1 MKIKTILTPV
11 TCALLISFSAH
22 AANADNYKNV
32 INRTGAPQYMKDYDY
47 DDHQRFNPFFDL
59 GAWHGHL
66 LPDGPNTMGGFPGVA
81 LLTEEYINFMAS
93 NFDRLTVWQDGK
105 KVDFTLEAYSI
116 PGALVQK
123 LTAKDVQVEMTL
135 RFATPR
141 TSLLETKITSN
152 KPLDLV
158 WDGELLE
165 KLEAKEGKP
174 LSDKTIAGEY
184 PDYQRKISATRDGLK
199 VTFGKVRATWDLLTS
214 GESEYQVHK
223 SLPVQT
229 EINGNRFT
237 SKAHINGSTTL
248 YTTYSHLLTAQ
259 EVSKEQ
265 MQIRDIL
272 ARPAFYLTASQQ
284 RWEEYLKKGLTNPDA
299 TPEQTRVAVKAIETL
314 NGNWRSPGGAVKFNT
329 VTPSVTGRWFSGN
342 QTWPWDT
349 WKQAFAMAHFNPDI
363 AKENIRAVFSWQI
376 QPGDSVRPQD
386 VGFVPDLIA
395 WNLSPERGGDGGN
408 WNERNTKPSLAAWSV
423 MEVYNV
429 TQDKTWVAE
438 MYPKLVAY
446 HDWWLRNRDHNG
458 NGVPEYG
465 ATRDKAHNTESG
477 EMLFTVKKGNKEET
491 QSGLNNYARVVEKG
505 QYDSLEIP
513 AQVAASWE
521 SGRDDAAVFGFIDK
535 EQLDKYVAN
544 GGKRSDWTVKFA
556 ENRSQDGTLLGYSL
570 LQESVDQASY
580 MYSDNHYLAEMATI
594 LGKPEEAKRYRQLAQ
609 QLADY
614 INTCMFDPTTQFYYD
629 VRIEDKPLANGCAGK
644 PIVER
649 GKGPEGWSVMEVYN
663 VTQDKTWVAEMYPK
677 LVAYHD
683 WWLRNR
689 DHNGNGVPEYGA
701 TRDKAHNTES
711 GEMLFTVKKGNKE
724 ETQSGLNNYARV
736 VEKGQY
742 DSLEIP
748 AQVAAS
754 WESGRDDA
762 AVFGFID
769 KEQLD
774 KYVANGGKRSD
785 WTVKFAENRSQDGT
799 LLGYSLLQESVDQ
812 ASYMYSDNHYL
823 AEMATILGKPEEAKR
838 YRQLA
843 QQLADYI
850 NTCMFDPTT
859 QFYYDVR
866 IEDKP
871 LANGCAGKPI
881 VERGKGPEGWSPL
894 FNGAATQANADA
906 VVKVML
912 DPKEFNTFVPLGT
925 AALTNPAFG
934 ADIYWR
940 GRVWVDQFWFGL
952 KGMERYGY
960 RDDAL
965 KLADTFFRHAKGL
978 TADGPIQENYN
989 PLTGAQQGAPNF
1001 SWSAAHL
1008 FMLYN
1013 DFFRKQ

>member
-223 SLPVQT
+223 SPPVQT

-237 SKAHINGSTTL
+237 SKAHI
-248 YTTYSHLLTAQ
+248 
-259 EVSKEQ
+259 
-265 MQIRDIL
+265 
-272 ARPAFYLTASQQ
+272 
-284 RWEEYLKKGLTNPDA
+284 
-299 TPEQTRVAVKAIETL
+299 
-314 NGNWRSPGGAVKFNT
+314 
-329 VTPSVTGRWFSGN
+329 
-342 QTWPWDT
+342 
-349 WKQAFAMAHFNPDI
+349 
-363 AKENIRAVFSWQI
+363 
-376 QPGDSVRPQD
+376 
-386 VGFVPDLIA
+386 
-395 WNLSPERGGDGGN
+395 
-408 WNERNTKPSLAAWSV
+408 
-423 MEVYNV
+423 
-429 TQDKTWVAE
+429 
-438 MYPKLVAY
+438 
-446 HDWWLRNRDHNG
+446 
-458 NGVPEYG
+458 
-465 ATRDKAHNTESG
+465 
-477 EMLFTVKKGNKEET
+477 
-491 QSGLNNYARVVEKG
+491 
-505 QYDSLEIP
+505 
-513 AQVAASWE
+513 
-521 SGRDDAAVFGFIDK
+521 
-535 EQLDKYVAN
+535 
-544 GGKRSDWTVKFA
+544 
-556 ENRSQDGTLLGYSL
+556 
-570 LQESVDQASY
+570 
-580 MYSDNHYLAEMATI
+580 
-594 LGKPEEAKRYRQLAQ
+594 
-609 QLADY
+609 
-614 INTCMFDPTTQFYYD
+614 
-629 VRIEDKPLANGCAGK
+629 
-644 PIVER
+644 
-649 GKGPEGWSVMEVYN
+649 
-663 VTQDKTWVAEMYPK
+663 
-677 LVAYHD
+677 
-683 WWLRNR
+683 NR

-1008 FMLYN
+1008 YMLYN

>member
-1 MKIKTILTPV
+1 MSDTKRNTIGKFGLLSLTFAAV
-11 TCALLISFSAH
+11 YSF
-22 AANADNYKNV
+22 NNV
-32 INRTGAPQYMKDYDY
+32 INNNIELGLASAPMFFLATIFY
-47 DDHQRFNPFFDL
+47 FIPFCLIIAEFVSLNKNSEAGVYAWVKSSL
-59 GAWHGHL
+59 GGRWAFI
-66 LPDGPNTMGGFPGVA
+66 T
-81 LLTEEYINFMAS
+81 
-93 NFDRLTVWQDGK
+93 
-105 KVDFTLEAYSI
+105 AYTYWFVN
-116 PGALVQK
+116 L
-123 LTAKDVQVEMTL
+123 
-135 RFATPR
+135 FFF
-141 TSLLETKITSN
+141 TSLLPRVIAYASYAFLGYEYIMTPVATTIISMVLFAFSTWVSTNGAKMLGPITSVTST
-152 KPLDLV
+152 LMLLLTLSYILLAGTALV
-158 WDGELLE
+158 GGVQPADAITVDAMIPNFNWAFLGVTTWIFMAAGGAESVAVYVNDVKGGSKSFVKVIILAGIFIGVLYSVSSVLINVFVSSKELKFTGGSVQVFHGMAAYFGLP
-165 KLEAKEGKP
+165 EALMNRFVGLVSFTAMFGSLLMWTATPVKIFFSEIPEG
-174 LSDKTIAGEY
+174 I
-184 PDYQRKISATRDGLK
+184 
-199 VTFGKVRATWDLLTS
+199 FGKVRATWDLLTS

-477 EMLFTVKKGNKEET
+477 EMLFTVKKG
-491 QSGLNNYARVVEKG
+491 
-505 QYDSLEIP
+505 D
-513 AQVAASWE
+513 
-521 SGRDDAAVFGFIDK
+521 
-535 EQLDKYVAN
+535 
-544 GGKRSDWTVKFA
+544 
-556 ENRSQDGTLLGYSL
+556 
-570 LQESVDQASY
+570 
-580 MYSDNHYLAEMATI
+580 
-594 LGKPEEAKRYRQLAQ
+594 
-609 QLADY
+609 
-614 INTCMFDPTTQFYYD
+614 
-629 VRIEDKPLANGCAGK
+629 
-644 PIVER
+644 
-649 GKGPEGWSVMEVYN
+649 
-663 VTQDKTWVAEMYPK
+663 
-677 LVAYHD
+677 
-683 WWLRNR
+683 
-689 DHNGNGVPEYGA
+689 
-701 TRDKAHNTES
+701 
-711 GEMLFTVKKGNKE
+711 KE

-1008 FMLYN
+1008 YMLYN

>member
-1 MKIKTILTPV
+1 MNMTPILTPLA
-11 TCALLISFSAH
+11 CGLLMSFSSL
-22 AANADNYKNV
+22 AANVDSVKNV
-32 INRTGAPQYMKDYDY
+32 INRTGAPGYMHDYDY

-66 LPDGPNTMGGFPGVA
+66 LPDGPATMGGFPGVA
-81 LLTEEYINFMAS
+81 LLTEEYINFMAT
-93 NFDRLTVWQDGK
+93 NFDRLTVYQNGK
-105 KVDFTLEAYSI
+105 KVDFTLEAYSL

-123 LTAKDVQVEMTL
+123 LSSTAVQVEMTL
-135 RFATPR
+135 RFASSH

-152 KPLDLV
+152 TPLDLV

-174 LSDKTIAGEY
+174 LSDKTIDGEY
-184 PDYQRKISATRDGLK
+184 PDYQRKIIATRDGLK
-199 VTFGKVRATWDLLTS
+199 VTFGKVRSTWDLLTS

-223 SLPVQT
+223 SLAMNTTVD
-229 EINGNRFT
+229 GHRFT

-265 MQIRDIL
+265 AQIRDIL
-272 ARPAFYLTASQQ
+272 ARPSSYMLASQQ
-284 RWEEYLKKGLTNPDA
+284 HWEAYLKKGLNNPDA

-314 NGNWRSPGGAVKFNT
+314 NGNWRSPGGAVKRNT
-329 VTPSVTGRWFSGN
+329 VTPSVTARWFSGN
-342 QTWPWDT
+342 QTYAWDS
-349 WKQAFAMAHFNPDI
+349 WKIAFAMVHFNPEI
-363 AKENIRAVFSWQI
+363 AKDSIRALFDWQI
-376 QPGDSVRPQD
+376 QPTDPVRPQD
-386 VGFVPDLIA
+386 AGMILDLVT
-395 WNLSPERGGDGGN
+395 WNPIPERGGDGGN

-429 TQDKTWVAE
+429 TKDKAWLEE

-465 ATRDKAHNTESG
+465 ATRDKAHNTASS
-477 EMLFTVKKGNKEET
+477 EMLFTVKKGDKEET
-491 QSGLNNYARVVEKG
+491 LSGLQNYAAVTRNG

-535 EQLDKYVAN
+535 EQLDKYVTN
-544 GGKRSDWTVKFA
+544 GGKRSDWVVKFA
-556 ENRSQDGTLLGYSL
+556 ENRSHDGKLLGYSL

-580 MYSDNHYLAEMATI
+580 MVSDNHYLAEMATL
-594 LGKPEEAKRYRQLAQ
+594 LGKTQEAKRYQALATK
-609 QLADY
+609 LTDY
-614 INTCMFDPTTQFYYD
+614 INTCMFDATTQYF
-629 VRIEDKPLANGCAGK
+629 
-644 PIVER
+644 
-649 GKGPEGWSVMEVYN
+649 
-663 VTQDKTWVAEMYPK
+663 
-677 LVAYHD
+677 
-683 WWLRNR
+683 
-689 DHNGNGVPEYGA
+689 
-701 TRDKAHNTES
+701 
-711 GEMLFTVKKGNKE
+711 
-724 ETQSGLNNYARV
+724 
-736 VEKGQY
+736 
-742 DSLEIP
+742 
-748 AQVAAS
+748 
-754 WESGRDDA
+754 
-762 AVFGFID
+762 
-769 KEQLD
+769 
-774 KYVANGGKRSD
+774 
-785 WTVKFAENRSQDGT
+785 
-799 LLGYSLLQESVDQ
+799 
-812 ASYMYSDNHYL
+812 
-823 AEMATILGKPEEAKR
+823 
-838 YRQLA
+838 
-843 QQLADYI
+843 
-850 NTCMFDPTT
+850 
-859 QFYYDVR
+859 YDVR

-894 FNGAATQANADA
+894 FNGAATQSHADA

-934 ADIYWR
+934 PDIYWR

-952 KGMERYGY
+952 KGMARYGY
-960 RDDAL
+960 RDEAL
-965 KLADTFFRHAKGL
+965 KMADTFFNHAKGL

-1008 FMLYN
+1008 YMLYN
-1013 DFFRKQ
+1013 DFLKKQ